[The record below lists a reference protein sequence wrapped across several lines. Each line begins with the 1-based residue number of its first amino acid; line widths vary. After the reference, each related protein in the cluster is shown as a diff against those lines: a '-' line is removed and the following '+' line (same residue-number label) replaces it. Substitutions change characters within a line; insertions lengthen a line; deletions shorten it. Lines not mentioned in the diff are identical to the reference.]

1 MSTRRSDD
9 LSRRC
14 FLGASA
20 ALGLGALAARF
31 GFGPAHAGEAVVTVP
46 KAERCI
52 VLWMNG
58 GPAQLDT
65 FDPKSK
71 TRAAGPFADRAT
83 RAPGVRISEL
93 LPQIA
98 EQMHHVALVRGLVGT
113 EGNHERARALAHTGH
128 APNPTVDAPSLG
140 AWFTKRRPRPE
151 LALPPFVSLGGPGSG
166 GGFFGSAFDPFVV
179 QTPGELPEDLAP
191 LRPVGE
197 ARGQRRLALLGDLDR
212 SSATRIDDPGMVS
225 RAALRERALA
235 MMSSDLTRA
244 FAVEHEP
251 ASVRRAYGDTPFGRG
266 CLAARR
272 LVEVGVPFIEVTQ
285 DGWDTHEDGF
295 DRTRRLCA
303 ELDPA
308 MASLLADLA
317 ARGLLASTLVLW
329 MGEFGRTPRINGAE
343 GRDHHPAAFSAA
355 LAGGG
360 IRGGMVHGE
369 TDADAARVVRDAVSV
384 PDLLA
389 TLGARL
395 GVDPG
400 LVEWTPAGRP
410 ISPTEG
416 GTPIAALLGA

>member
-1 MSTRRSDD
+1 MSTRRSDE
-9 LSRRC
+9 LSRRS
-14 FLGASA
+14 FLRASA
-20 ALGLGALAARF
+20 ALGLGALASRF
-31 GFGPAHAGEAVVTVP
+31 GLGPAHASPTVRVP
-46 KAERCI
+46 PQAERCI

-58 GPAQLDT
+58 GPSQLDT
-65 FDPKSK
+65 FDPKPKS
-71 TRAAGPFADRAT
+71 RAAGPFADRAT

-140 AWFTKRRPRPE
+140 AWFTKKQPRPE

-179 QTPGELPEDLAP
+179 QTPGELPEDLEP

-197 ARGQRRLALLGDLDR
+197 ARARRRLALLGELDR
-212 SSATRIDDPGMVS
+212 SSAARIDDPGLGA
-225 RAALRERALA
+225 RGALRDRALA
-235 MMSSDLTRA
+235 MMSSELRRA
-244 FAVEHEP
+244 FEVEDEP
-251 ASVRRAYGDTPFGRG
+251 AAVRRAYGDTPFGRG

-295 DRTRRLCA
+295 DRTRRLSA

-343 GRDHHPAAFSAA
+343 GRDHHPAAFTAA

-360 IRGGMVHGE
+360 IPGGVVHGE
-369 TDADAARVVRDAVSV
+369 TDADAARVVQGAVSV

-389 TLGARL
+389 TVGARL
-395 GVDPG
+395 GIAPG

-410 ISPTEG
+410 ISPTQG
-416 GTPIAALLGA
+416 GTPIRALLEA